1 MYPALTARAAELAI
15 PVVSQP
21 GFLSGLGDGFAEAF
35 GDQAHQLYAFRS
47 WQRAGITVAGSSD
60 APVITPDPLTGI
72 RDAVMRRTA
81 AGQVIGPD
89 ERLTARD
96 ALALYTA
103 GSAYAMHRETEIGSL
118 EPGKLADFTVLDRNP
133 LNIDPEQITG
143 IQVLATVVDGTPT
156 HQAAGISF
164 PQS

>member
-1 MYPALTARAAELAI
+1 LTERAAALGIVIA
-15 PVVSQP
+15 SQP

-35 GDQAHQLYAFRS
+35 GNHADQLYAFRS

-72 RDAVMRRTA
+72 RDAIVRRTA

-89 ERLTARD
+89 ERLAARD

-103 GSAYAMHRETEIGSL
+103 GGAYVMHPETEIGSL

-133 LNIDPEQITG
+133 LSVGPEQITD

-156 HQAAGISF
+156 YQAGSTAF
-164 PQS
+164 PET